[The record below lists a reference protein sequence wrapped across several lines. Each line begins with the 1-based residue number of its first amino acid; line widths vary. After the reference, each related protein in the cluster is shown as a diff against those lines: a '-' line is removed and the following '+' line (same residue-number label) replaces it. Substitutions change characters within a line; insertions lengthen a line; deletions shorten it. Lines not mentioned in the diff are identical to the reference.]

1 MIRFKIEGLGDVVK
15 SLHGLG
21 NDVTSK
27 EFDKVVKDA
36 SVPIIEK
43 LKSEYEP
50 LRSETGKASRDTHI
64 GDSVRAFQRK
74 KTGKGTFYAY
84 YIGPDWKTGGQLAYI
99 LEYGTIER
107 KRPNKKEGGFRGSS
121 GQFYGATYKTGS
133 VKPMGIVRRT
143 YDTMEG
149 QVKEKMF
156 RDTLAAIRKLAKE
169 NGLELK

>member
-1 MIRFKIEGLGDVVK
+1 MISFKIEGIGDVIK
-15 SLHGLG
+15 SLEGLG
-21 NDVTSK
+21 REVTSK

-36 SVPIIEK
+36 SIPIVEK
-43 LKSEYEP
+43 LKAEYEP

-99 LEYGTIER
+99 LEYGTAER
-107 KRPNKKEGGFRGSS
+107 FKANTQKGGIRTS
-121 GQFYGATYKTGS
+121 GGRIYGATKSTGR
-133 VKPMGIVRRT
+133 VKPLGIVRRT

-149 QVKEKMF
+149 PIKEKMF
-156 RDTLAAIRKLAKE
+156 RDTLAALRKLVKE